1 MVEGPGCTLNAEKIR
16 ARVRPG
22 QAVTGVRGSALQPP
36 GAPWPPAA
44 CPGAPASSP
53 WIAPTNSNKD
63 SCWNFPGLL
72 NGCVYSGVET
82 LGKELFMYFGL
93 KALRIHFGMN
103 GAVLINPL
111 RSKGHTRASP
121 VFEVQLTKDL
131 ICFYDSSVEF
141 RNSLE
146 SKQRIRMMED
156 LDVCS
161 PRFNFSRAESEV
173 KKQKDRMLC
182 DVLLDQNVL
191 PGVGNIIK
199 NEALF
204 DSGLHPAVKVSQLK
218 DEQTRHLVKMIRDFT
233 ILFYRCRKTGSALYR
248 HCKVYKRSD
257 CGQCRSKITV
267 CRLGENN
274 RMTYFCPRCQKENPQ
289 FIDISKL
296 PTRNSLIDWAYTR
309 GLYPNEHVAQKAEEE
324 WTCAVCTLINKPSAK
339 ACDACLTSRPNDA
352 KAEEDANNSVTYD
365 NNLMKYPC
373 NSFVKRHPEVKINW
387 KTAFGIA
394 TLVLTDLGNKSSS
407 FERIRN
413 QNMKS
418 SGDFQ
423 NCPVG
428 NICFSDVQHP
438 SKEKGKYMALPSDNV
453 NGSPIFDSQSSLSP
467 AHKKLKTNHSLPE
480 LKGCSPGFSNM
491 CNASNNGPTSFS
503 ELQVNVT
510 DSTCTKNINSPR
522 CNKHNRICVLR
533 VVRKDGE
540 SKGRQFYACPL
551 PRGSQCGFFEWA
563 DLSFPFCNH
572 GKRSIMRTVL
582 KVGPNNG
589 KNFFVCPLRKDKQCD
604 FFQWAQ
610 NGPGIEIIP
619 GC

>member
-1 MVEGPGCTLNAEKIR
+1 MHKRLDLNPGCPRSE
-16 ARVRPG
+16 VS
-22 QAVTGVRGSALQPP
+22 SALYLVTTS
-36 GAPWPPAA
+36 
-44 CPGAPASSP
+44 CCSSSFRRKGK
-53 WIAPTNSNKD
+53 IAPMNSEKD
-63 SCWNFPGLL
+63 SCWNFPELL

-82 LGKELFMYFGL
+82 LGKELFMFFGL

-103 GAVLINPL
+103 GSVLINPPK
-111 RSKGHTRASP
+111 SKDQARAP
-121 VFEVQLTKDL
+121 PAFEVLLTKDL
-131 ICFYDSSVEF
+131 ICFCDSTVEL

-161 PRFNFSRAESEV
+161 PKFNFSRAESEV

-204 DSGLHPAVKVSQLK
+204 DSGLHPAVKVSQLN
-218 DEQTRHLVKMIRDFT
+218 DEQTHHLVKMICDFT

-248 HCKVYKRSD
+248 HYKVYKRSD
-257 CGQCRSKITV
+257 CGQCCSKITV

-289 FIDISKL
+289 FLNISKL
-296 PTRNSLIDWAYTR
+296 STRNSIIGWAYSR
-309 GLYPNEHVAQKAEEE
+309 GLYPNEHVAQKMEEE
-324 WTCAVCTLINKPSAK
+324 WTCAVCTLINKSSAK
-339 ACDACLTSRPNDA
+339 ECDACMTSRPNDA
-352 KAEEDANNSVTYD
+352 KAEEDANNSITYD
-365 NNLMKYPC
+365 NSLMKYPC
-373 NSFVKRHPEVKINW
+373 NNFVKRHPEVKINR
-387 KTAFGIA
+387 KTTFGMT
-394 TLVLTDLGNKSSS
+394 TLVLTDLSNKFSSL
-407 FERIRN
+407 ENIRN
-413 QNMKS
+413 QNLEP

-423 NCPVG
+423 NSSVG
-428 NICFSDVQHP
+428 NICFSNAEHT
-438 SKEKGKYMALPSDNV
+438 SKEKDKYMTLISDKV
-453 NGSPIFDSQSSLSP
+453 NGSPVFDSQSNLSP
-467 AHKKLKTNHSLPE
+467 AQKKLKTNHSFPE
-480 LKGCSPGFSNM
+480 PKNCSLNFSSM
-491 CNASNNGPTSFS
+491 YNASNNGLPSFS
-503 ELQVNVT
+503 EFQVNMT
-510 DSTCTKNINSPR
+510 DSTCTKTTDSPR
-522 CNKHNRICVLR
+522 CNVHKRLCVLR

-540 SKGRQFYACPL
+540 NKGRQFYACPL

-589 KNFFVCPLRKDKQCD
+589 RNFFVCPLGKDKQCN
-604 FFQWAQ
+604 FFQWAP

>member
-1 MVEGPGCTLNAEKIR
+1 MVEGPGCALNAEKIR

-22 QAVTGVRGSALQPP
+22 QAVTGVRGSAL
-36 GAPWPPAA
+36 PPA
-44 CPGAPASSP
+44 GAPASSP
-53 WIAPTNSNKD
+53 WTAATNSNKD

-103 GAVLINPL
+103 GAVQINPL
-111 RSKGHTRASP
+111 KSKYQTRAPP

-161 PRFNFSRAESEV
+161 PKFNFSRAESEV
-173 KKQKDRMLC
+173 RKQKDRMLC

-218 DEQTRHLVKMIRDFT
+218 DEQTCHLVKMIRDFT
-233 ILFYRCRKTGSALYR
+233 ILFYRCCKTGSALYR
-248 HCKVYKRSD
+248 HYKVYKRSD

-289 FIDISKL
+289 SIDISKL
-296 PTRNSLIDWAYTR
+296 PTRNSLIGWAYSR

-324 WTCAVCTLINKPSAK
+324 WTCAVCTLINKPSVK
-339 ACDACLTSRPNDA
+339 HCDACMTSRPNDA
-352 KAEEDANNSVTYD
+352 KAEENVHNSIAYD

-373 NSFVKRHPEVKINW
+373 NSFVRHHPEVKINR
-387 KTAFGIA
+387 KTAFGMT
-394 TLVLTDLGNKSSS
+394 TLVLTDLSNNSSS
-407 FERIRN
+407 LENIRN
-413 QNMKS
+413 QNTKP

-423 NCPVG
+423 NSSVG
-428 NICFSDVQHP
+428 NICFSDVHHP
-438 SKEKGKYMALPSDNV
+438 SKEKGKYMALPSGKV
-453 NGSPIFDSQSSLSP
+453 SGFDSQSSLLSP
-467 AHKKLKTNHSLPE
+467 VYKKLKTNHSFPE
-480 LKGCSPGFSNM
+480 LNCCSPGFSRM
-491 CNASNNGPTSFS
+491 CNPSNNGATSFS
-503 ELQVNVT
+503 ELQVNMT
-510 DSTCTKNINSPR
+510 DSTCTKNINGPR
-522 CNKHNRICVLR
+522 CSKHNRLCVLR

-551 PRGSQCGFFEWA
+551 PRESQCGFFEWA

-589 KNFFVCPLRKDKQCD
+589 RNFFVCPLRKEKQCD
-604 FFQWAQ
+604 FFQWA
-610 NGPGIEIIP
+610 PKD
-619 GC
+619 

>member
-1 MVEGPGCTLNAEKIR
+1 MVEGPGCVLNAEKIR

-22 QAVTGVRGSALQPP
+22 QAVTSVRGSAIQPP
-36 GAPWPPAA
+36 GPPRSPAA
-44 CPGAPASSP
+44 FPGASASSP
-53 WIAPTNSNKD
+53 WITPMNSEKD
-63 SCWNFPGLL
+63 SCWYFPELL
-72 NGCVYSGVET
+72 NGCVYNGVET
-82 LGKELFMYFGL
+82 LGKELFMFFGL

-103 GAVLINPL
+103 GSVLINPPK
-111 RSKGHTRASP
+111 SKDQARAP
-121 VFEVQLTKDL
+121 PAFEVLLTKDL
-131 ICFYDSSVEF
+131 ICFYDSTVEL

-161 PRFNFSRAESEV
+161 PKFNFSRAESEV

-218 DEQTRHLVKMIRDFT
+218 DEQTHHLVKMIRDFT
-233 ILFYRCRKTGSALYR
+233 ILFYRCHKTGSALYR
-248 HCKVYKRSD
+248 HYKVYKRSD
-257 CGQCRSKITV
+257 CGQCCSKITV

-274 RMTYFCPRCQKENPQ
+274 RMTYFCPQCQKENPQ
-289 FIDISKL
+289 FLNISKL
-296 PTRNSLIDWAYTR
+296 STRNSLIGWAYSR
-309 GLYPNEHVAQKAEEE
+309 GLYPNEHVAQKTEEE

-339 ACDACLTSRPNDA
+339 ECDACMTSRPNDA

-365 NNLMKYPC
+365 NSLMKYPC
-373 NSFVKRHPEVKINW
+373 NNFVKQRPEVKINR
-387 KTAFGIA
+387 KTTFGMT
-394 TLVLTDLGNKSSS
+394 TLVLTDLSNKSSS
-407 FERIRN
+407 LENIRN
-413 QNMKS
+413 QNLKP

-423 NCPVG
+423 NSSVG
-428 NICFSDVQHP
+428 NICFSNAQHT
-438 SKEKGKYMALPSDNV
+438 SKEKDKYMTLTSDKV
-453 NGSPIFDSQSSLSP
+453 NGSPVFDSQSSLSP
-467 AHKKLKTNHSLPE
+467 AHKKLKTNHSFPE
-480 LKGCSPGFSNM
+480 PKSCSPNFSSM
-491 CNASNNGPTSFS
+491 YNASNNGLTSFS
-503 ELQVNVT
+503 EFQVNMT
-510 DSTCTKNINSPR
+510 DSTCTKTTDSPR
-522 CNKHNRICVLR
+522 CNIHKRLCVLR

-540 SKGRQFYACPL
+540 NKGRQFYACPL

-589 KNFFVCPLRKDKQCD
+589 RNFFVCPLGKDKQCN

>member
-1 MVEGPGCTLNAEKIR
+1 MVEGPGCALNAEKIR
-16 ARVRPG
+16 ARVHPG

-44 CPGAPASSP
+44 CPGAQASSP
-53 WIAPTNSNKD
+53 WTAPMNSNKD

-111 RSKGHTRASP
+111 KSKDQTRTPP
-121 VFEVQLTKDL
+121 VLEVKLTKDL
-131 ICFYDSSVEF
+131 ICFYDSTVEF

-161 PRFNFSRAESEV
+161 PKFNFSRAESEV

-204 DSGLHPAVKVSQLK
+204 HSGLHPAVKVSQLR
-218 DEQTRHLVKMIRDFT
+218 DEQICHLVKMIRDFT

-248 HCKVYKRSD
+248 HYKVYKRSD

-289 FIDISKL
+289 SIDISKL
-296 PTRNSLIDWAYTR
+296 PTRNSLIGWPCSR

-339 ACDACLTSRPNDA
+339 ACDACMTSRPNDA
-352 KAEEDANNSVTYD
+352 KAEEDVDNSVGYD

-373 NSFVKRHPEVKINW
+373 NSFVKRHPEVKINRR
-387 KTAFGIA
+387 TAFGMT
-394 TLVLTDLGNKSSS
+394 TLVLTDLSNNSSS
-407 FERIRN
+407 LESIRN
-413 QNMKS
+413 QNTKP

-423 NCPVG
+423 NSSVG
-428 NICFSDVQHP
+428 DICFSDAQHP
-438 SKEKGKYMALPSDNV
+438 SKEKGKYMALPLDKVS
-453 NGSPIFDSQSSLSP
+453 GSPVFDSQSSLLSP
-467 AHKKLKTNHSLPE
+467 AYKKLKTNHSFPE
-480 LKGCSPGFSNM
+480 LNSCSPGFSRI
-491 CNASNNGPTSFS
+491 
-503 ELQVNVT
+503 ELQVNRT
-510 DSTCTKNINSPR
+510 DNTCTKNINSPHCR
-522 CNKHNRICVLR
+522 KHNLLCVLR

-589 KNFFVCPLRKDKQCD
+589 RNFFVCPLGKDKQCD
-604 FFQWAQ
+604 FFQWAP